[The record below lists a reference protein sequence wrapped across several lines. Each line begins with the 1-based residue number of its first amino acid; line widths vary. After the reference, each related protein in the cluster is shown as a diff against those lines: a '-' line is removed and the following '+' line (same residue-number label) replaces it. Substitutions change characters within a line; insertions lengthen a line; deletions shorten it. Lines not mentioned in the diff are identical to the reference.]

1 MNIAQ
6 IKTTDVANGPGI
18 RLTVFVSGCTNRC
31 KGCFQP
37 QTWDF
42 GYGLPY
48 TEEIEDFIMKELGK
62 TYYRGITFLG
72 GEPFEP
78 CNQSGILPLIKRIRK
93 ELPDRDIWAFT
104 GNVYEDLLPGGK
116 RYTKDTDAILDS
128 IDVLVDGRFV
138 EELKDPRLK
147 FRGSSNQRLIDM
159 KETRK
164 TDRIALIDKEKN
176 K

>member
-6 IKTTDVANGPGI
+6 IKTTDVINGPGV

-42 GYGLPY
+42 GYGIPY
-48 TEEIEDFIMKELGK
+48 TEEIEAFIMKELEK
-62 TYYRGITFLG
+62 PYYRGITFLG

-78 CNQSGILPLIKRIRK
+78 CNQSGILPLIKRIK
-93 ELPDRDIWAFT
+93 EELPDKDIWAFT

-164 TDRIALIDKEKN
+164 TNRVVLMD
-176 K
+176 